1 MKIFLDID
9 GVMVH
14 GNPHKSVELE
24 NDGFYKFNSIAV
36 EILTS
41 VIYKTK
47 DELIL
52 STSHR
57 FRFNLMQWKEIF
69 RSRGIATK
77 SLSIVDS
84 PLQNRWSRKTEIL
97 NWIIEHNLDSEDIV
111 IIDDD
116 KSLNELPSYLK
127 QRLVLTNSFVGL
139 NNVADLSKVLN
150 RRPKK
155 RLAKKLA
162 Y

>member
-97 NWIIEHNLDSEDIV
+97 NWITEHNLDSEDIV

>member
-69 RSRGIATK
+69 ISRGIATK

-97 NWIIEHNLDSEDIV
+97 NWITEHNLDSEDIV